1 MDKLRVLGIT
11 DILSSGAC
19 LEYDVPLKLR
29 DGVASYLKRC
39 DAGEDDPV
47 KPRLSSTV
55 MLLRDKAPASSG
67 FQVFM
72 QQRASTMAFVPD
84 AVVFPGGSFDPIDD
98 AHDVPWEGPSVSEWA
113 SLMGCDEQT
122 ARRAL
127 VTAAREV
134 FEETGVLLARKA
146 NGADFEDPMK
156 SPELRQAREQLSEH
170 ALSFG
175 QMLED
180 IGGVLWTDLFHA
192 CAHWVTPPSERRRYS
207 TFFFRA
213 RMPQSQVA
221 DGRTTEAVKT
231 GWADPLWLL
240 DQHRSGKLLIM
251 PPTVSNLCDLAASE
265 SVAQA
270 CERNSTIHVRPFPAR
285 KSDGTLVFRSVIG

>member
-180 IGGVLWTDLFHA
+180 IGGVLRTDLFHA

>member
-1 MDKLRVLGIT
+1 MDESRILGIT

-19 LEYDVPLKLR
+19 LEYDVPPTLR
-29 DGVASYLKRC
+29 DGVAAYLERR
-39 DAGEDDPV
+39 DAGENDAA

-55 MLLRDKAPASSG
+55 MLLRDKASGASG

-84 AVVFPGGSFDPIDD
+84 AVVFPGGSFDPVDD
-98 AHDVPWEGPSVSEWA
+98 AHDIPWEGPNVSEWA
-113 SLMGCDEQT
+113 SLMGCDEET

-134 FEETGVLLARKA
+134 FEETGVLLARRA
-146 NGADFEDPMK
+146 DGADFDDPMK
-156 SPELRQAREQLSEH
+156 SPELRQARDLLSEH

-180 IGGVLWTDLFHA
+180 IGAVLWTDLLHA

-231 GWADPLWLL
+231 GWADPSWLL
-240 DQHRSGKLLIM
+240 DQHRSGNLLIM

-265 SVAQA
+265 NVTQA
-270 CERNSTIHVRPFPAR
+270 CERNSTIHVYPSPAR
-285 KSDGTLVFRSVIG
+285 RSDGALVFRSVIG

>member
-1 MDKLRVLGIT
+1 M
-11 DILSSGAC
+11 
-19 LEYDVPLKLR
+19 
-29 DGVASYLKRC
+29 
-39 DAGEDDPV
+39 
-47 KPRLSSTV
+47 
-55 MLLRDKAPASSG
+55 ASSG

-84 AVVFPGGSFDPIDD
+84 AVVFPGGSFDSIDD

-122 ARRAL
+122 AQRAL

-146 NGADFEDPMK
+146 NGADFDDPMK
-156 SPELRQAREQLSEH
+156 SSELRQAREQLSEH

-180 IGGVLWTDLFHA
+180 IGGVLWTDLLHA

-213 RMPQSQVA
+213 RMPQGQVA

-231 GWADPLWLL
+231 GWAEPSWLL

-270 CERNSTIHVRPFPAR
+270 CERKSTIHVRPSPAR

>member
-180 IGGVLWTDLFHA
+180 IGGVLWTDLLHA

-213 RMPQSQVA
+213 RKPQSQVA